1 MWNFTPLRIVY
12 MRAVGR
18 KKAFKR
24 ISEGQKGLK
33 MLFHTVLTHKIHVRK
48 KEQSS

>member
-24 ISEGQKGLK
+24 ISEGQK
-33 MLFHTVLTHKIHVRK
+33 RA
-48 KEQSS
+48 